1 MKSSYI
7 MKSLISEKSI
17 LCEHLYMNLN
27 QKEEVHGYVLFY
39 QTMKCKRFIRV
50 EVTESQNH
58 TWFDWIEYDT
68 GAEYRNTFMV
78 VGQYSC

>member
-27 QKEEVHGYVLFY
+27 QKEEVHGCVLFY

-50 EVTESQNH
+50 EVTVIH
-58 TWFDWIEYDT
+58 T
-68 GAEYRNTFMV
+68 
-78 VGQYSC
+78 

>member
-17 LCEHLYMNLN
+17 LCEHLYMNL

-50 EVTESQNH
+50 EVTESCESH
-58 TWFDWIEYDT
+58 VDLIESSMIQ
-68 GAEYRNTFMV
+68 EKMNTFMV